1 MNLRTAFLVAV
12 LAACSDPAGGGG
24 GDDTTDPDGTC
35 QTATDCPTDLPV
47 CLQGQCVAA
56 CATGQVNASFV
67 SRPSDIIWVVDQ
79 SGSMDQE
86 TAYVQ
91 TQINTFAT
99 TINASMIDYRVTMIA
114 APTGSNAICVPAPLG
129 GAQCGNNTLFRL
141 VNERVGSNDG
151 PELFISEYSRF
162 SDFLRLEATK
172 HIVFVTDDNSDLSAN
187 QFKNQLAA
195 LAPAN
200 MFASYKVHG
209 IYAYGMGNNGC
220 SGNFGAGAADGT
232 VYTQLIADTMGARGV
247 ICNDDWTQVFADI
260 SAAVVSGSQVACEI
274 EIPAPSGSEMIDPTR
289 VNVTYQAGGMGAA
302 DILTQVQSAADCA
315 SGDWYYDDNTTPTKI
330 VLCPSTCSSI
340 QADDMANV
348 KIQLGCSTQIF

>member
-1 MNLRTAFLVAV
+1 MNLRIAILLVA
-12 LAACSDPAGGGG
+12 AACGAPAGGNGG
-24 GDDTTDPDGTC
+24 GDDTMNPDGTC
-35 QTATDCPTDLPV
+35 TTAADCPTDLPV

-91 TQINTFAT
+91 AQINMFAAS
-99 TINASMIDYRVTMIA
+99 ISASMIDYRVTMIA
-114 APTGSNAICVPAPLG
+114 SPTGGNAICVPAPLG
-129 GAQCGNNTLFRL
+129 GAACGNNTLFRL
-141 VNERVGSNDG
+141 VDERVGSNDG
-151 PELFISEYSRF
+151 PALFVSEYSRF
-162 SDFLRLEATK
+162 SDFLRLDATK
-172 HIVFVTDDNSDLSAN
+172 HIIFVTDDNSDLSAN
-187 QFKNQLAA
+187 QFKNQIAA

-200 MFASYKVHG
+200 MFASYKVHA

-220 SGNFGAGAADGT
+220 DGTFGEGAADGT
-232 VYTQLIADTMGARGV
+232 VYTQLVSDTMGARGV
-247 ICNDDWTQVFADI
+247 ICNDDWTQVLTDI

-274 EIPAPSGSEMIDPTR
+274 EIPAPSGSEMIDPSR

-302 DILTQVQSAADCA
+302 DILTQVSSAADCA
-315 SGDWYYDDNTTPTKI
+315 GGDWYYDDNAAPTKI
-330 VLCPSTCSSI
+330 VLCPTTCSAI